1 MLADA
6 CHDVITLRPQRGMFV
21 SGTGLFEN
29 TVTTL
34 ISIFKKVF
42 IRFLL
47 FTLTDLVNLLLS
59 SLCSVHEITLSSVYT
74 GVQPPVPTAALSV
87 PAATM
92 AFVPAPSP
100 TVVDQTTLM
109 KKYLQFV
116 AALTDTNTRKFIEC
130 ISTQKKSR
138 RQPPK

>member
-1 MLADA
+1 M
-6 CHDVITLRPQRGMFV
+6 
-21 SGTGLFEN
+21 
-29 TVTTL
+29 
-34 ISIFKKVF
+34 
-42 IRFLL
+42 
-47 FTLTDLVNLLLS
+47 NLLLS

-116 AALTDTNTRKFIEC
+116 AALTDTNTRKLKKKQKATPKMMYQRSVYL
-130 ISTQKKSR
+130 ISSLISNAGLHKVPVCR
-138 RQPPK
+138 I